1 MFVGI
6 MRLKEA
12 LEKLENKNSSEELT
26 KKRFACAHCGKTWTE
41 LVGLVAGLK
50 EGNEEFY
57 LQIGVE
63 SEICETC
70 RFRPRACPECGSKD
84 SYEIKFP
91 AGNPNEAPLSF
102 EGIRK
107 VSRG

>member
-1 MFVGI
+1 
-6 MRLKEA
+6 MRFQEA
-12 LEKLENKNSSEELT
+12 LEKIEAKNFFEELT
-26 KKRFACAHCGKTWTE
+26 KKRFACAHCGKTWIE

-50 EGNEEFY
+50 DGNEDIY

-63 SEICETC
+63 SDICQAC

-84 SYEIKFP
+84 VYEIKFSAEIP
-91 AGNPNEAPLSF
+91 KDVPLSF

-107 VSRG
+107 VSRV

>member
-1 MFVGI
+1 

-12 LEKLENKNSSEELT
+12 LEKIEDKNSSEELT

-50 EGNEEFY
+50 EGNEELY
-57 LQIGVE
+57 LQIGAE

-84 SYEIKFP
+84 AYEIKFS
-91 AGNPNEAPLSF
+91 AGISKEGPLSF